1 MTKEQN
7 VINYYVICNR
17 LKNVIRTGW
26 KNWNVQRERIESVAE
41 HIFGVQMLAIAM
53 KSEYQYDVDIMK
65 VIFMLAVHELG
76 ETVIGDLTQFEISK
90 VEKEKMEHEA
100 VSSIL
105 GGLLDGKQIEQ
116 LFLEFDSHDT
126 KESMFAYQCD
136 KLECD
141 LQSKLYD
148 EEGCV
153 DLNNQEDNDTMK
165 NARVQELLKA
175 GASWSTM
182 WLQFDQQVYPYDD
195 NFMSVSNYA
204 INHEIG
210 ESKKIYLKD
219 NLSNT
224 DWNNCLFLFEYFYQN
239 Y

>member
-1 MTKEQN
+1 MSKEQN

-26 KNWNVQRERIESVAE
+26 KTWNVQRERIESVAE

-53 KSEYQYDVDIMK
+53 KSEYQYDVDITK

-76 ETVIGDLTQFEISK
+76 ETVIGDLTQFEISEE
-90 VEKEKMEHEA
+90 EKEKIEHEA

-116 LFLEFDSHDT
+116 LFLEFDSHNT

-153 DLNNQEDNDTMK
+153 DLNNQKGNKTMK
-165 NARVQELLKA
+165 NARVQELLKT
-175 GASWSTM
+175 GVSWSTM
-182 WLQFDQQVYPYDD
+182 WLQFGQQVYPYDD
-195 NFMSVSNYA
+195 NFMAVSNYA
-204 INHEIG
+204 INNEIG
-210 ESKKIYLKD
+210 ESKVRKI
-219 NLSNT
+219 
-224 DWNNCLFLFEYFYQN
+224 
-239 Y
+239 

>member
-1 MTKEQN
+1 VTKEES

-76 ETVIGDLTQFEISK
+76 ETVIGDLTQFQISK
-90 VEKEKMEHEA
+90 DEKEKLEHQA
-100 VSSIL
+100 VNKIL
-105 GGLLDGKQIEQ
+105 SGLLDGNQIEQ
-116 LFLEFDSHDT
+116 LFLEFDAHNT
-126 KESMFAYQCD
+126 KESIFAYQCD

-153 DLNNQEDNDTMK
+153 DLNKQDGNDILR
-165 NARVQELLKA
+165 NPRVQELLKN

-182 WLQFDQQVYPYDD
+182 WLRFGQQVYPYDN
-195 NFMSVSNYA
+195 NFRAVSDYA
-204 INHEIG
+204 INNDIG
-210 ESKKIYLKD
+210 KKKLKHI
-219 NLSNT
+219 
-224 DWNNCLFLFEYFYQN
+224 
-239 Y
+239 

>member
-1 MTKEQN
+1 MSKEQN

-53 KSEYQYDVDIMK
+53 KSEYKYDINIMK
-65 VIFMLAVHELG
+65 VIFMLAVHEIG
-76 ETVIGDLTQFEISK
+76 ETIIGDLTQFQISK
-90 VEKEKMEHEA
+90 QEKEKLEHEA
-100 VSSIL
+100 VHRIL
-105 GGLLDGKQIEQ
+105 SGLLDGSQIEE
-116 LFLEFDSHDT
+116 LFLEFDARNT
-126 KESMFAYQCD
+126 KESVFAYQCD

-153 DLNNQEDNDTMK
+153 DLAKQEGNATMNNEIVK
-165 NARVQELLKA
+165 ELLKN

-182 WLQFDQQVYPYDD
+182 WLQFGQQVYPYDD
-195 NFMSVSNYA
+195 NFKAVSNYA
-204 INHEIG
+204 INNEIG
-210 ESKKIYLKD
+210 ERKRKLK
-219 NLSNT
+219 
-224 DWNNCLFLFEYFYQN
+224 
-239 Y
+239 